1 MPRIIKTRM
10 LRPLAAA
17 LVVLALSGCALFG
30 PKEPLPTVDRVDLEQ
45 YMGQWYVIANIPY
58 FGERG
63 NVAGR
68 AIYRPRD
75 DGRMDDI
82 YLYRKGNFEAPEKR
96 LEGVAWVIDTDTNAE
111 WKVRFYWPLSFG
123 YYIVG
128 LDEDYQWT
136 MVGHPSRDYAWIM
149 AREPRM
155 DDALY
160 QSLLDRFEALGYD
173 ATRLQKVPQ
182 FAEQI
187 GQPGFQ

>member
-1 MPRIIKTRM
+1 MKRLSHTPMIR
-10 LRPLAAA
+10 LGLLPL
-17 LVVLALSGCALFG
+17 LLLTLAGCSLMA
-30 PKEPLPTVDRVDLEQ
+30 PKDPLPTVDTVDLER

-68 AIYRPRD
+68 AIYRPRA

-82 YLYRKGNFEAPEKR
+82 YLYRKGDFSAPEKR
-96 LEGVAWVIDTDTNAE
+96 LEGVAWVIDTDSNAE
-111 WKVRFYWPLSFG
+111 WKVRFFWPLSFG

-128 LDEDYQWT
+128 LDENYEWT

-149 AREPRM
+149 AREPTM

-160 QSLLDRFEALGYD
+160 QSLLERFSALGYESS
-173 ATRLQKVPQ
+173 RLKKVPQ
-182 FAEQI
+182 FESQL